1 MGIQG
6 LTSLLKS
13 EQRPVDISDYA
24 GQVVAVDGHSWLYR
38 GAFSRASESS
48 GMMEDNEYVESFM
61 NLVKMLLV
69 HKVVPIIVFD
79 GQHLPIKR
87 TLVDARAT

>member
-1 MGIQG
+1 MVIQG

-24 GQVVAVDGHSWLYR
+24 GQVVAVDVHSRLYR

-48 GMMEDNEYVESFM
+48 GMMEGDEYVESFM

-87 TLVDARAT
+87 TLIDARAT